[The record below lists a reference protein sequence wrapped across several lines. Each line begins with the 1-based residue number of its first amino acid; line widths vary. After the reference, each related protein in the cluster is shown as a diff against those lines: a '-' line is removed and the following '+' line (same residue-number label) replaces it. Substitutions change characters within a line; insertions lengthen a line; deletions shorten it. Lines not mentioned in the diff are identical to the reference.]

1 MTKRKRARRRE
12 AATKKTKRA
21 TSLGFQSPASQTV
34 ALRKVDSRGQTKCG
48 SESII
53 HAAVL
58 EAFDL
63 AFKVFFFVRGTD
75 PGVDDRFLEP
85 LAAIV
90 TKAPEDVIAEVE
102 PLASGESFVGNSVR
116 LSMESGAGDGIR
128 LSDVF
133 GGQVRDWE
141 KRRLGGKRQHLP
153 EFKK

>member
-1 MTKRKRARRRE
+1 MGR
-12 AATKKTKRA
+12 
-21 TSLGFQSPASQTV
+21 
-34 ALRKVDSRGQTKCG
+34 
-48 SESII
+48 
-53 HAAVL
+53 AAVL
-58 EAFDL
+58 EVFDL
-63 AFKVFFFVRGTD
+63 AFK

-102 PLASGESFVGNSVR
+102 PLASGESFVGNSALVR

-153 EFKK
+153 EF

>member
-1 MTKRKRARRRE
+1 MGR
-12 AATKKTKRA
+12 
-21 TSLGFQSPASQTV
+21 
-34 ALRKVDSRGQTKCG
+34 
-48 SESII
+48 
-53 HAAVL
+53 AAVL
-58 EAFDL
+58 EVFDL
-63 AFKVFFFVRGTD
+63 AFK
-75 PGVDDRFLEP
+75 PGVGDLFLEP

-102 PLASGESFVGNSVR
+102 SLPSGESFVGNSVR